1 MPELPEVEHLRRSL
15 ERPLFGRC
23 VSRVRVHRLDVV
35 RPEPGLGRQFSPA
48 GRVTARLAAGLL
60 RGDVI
65 DRLDRHGKQLA
76 IIGRSGRVACVHL
89 GMSGQ
94 VRWLAPGQR
103 IEPASHVHVV
113 WSLADCDDDDHA
125 RGTSSA
131 GRLVFRDPR
140 RFGGIWLA
148 DSMEHLRA
156 ERWDHIGPDG
166 LTLSRTQLAT
176 ALGRSASPIKA
187 ALLNQALI
195 AGIGNIYA
203 DESLHRAGIHP
214 ARPANVLDGPAI
226 SRLHKALRGILRE
239 AVEQGGSSLRDYVD
253 SAGDPGQYA
262 SWHRVYGRSGH
273 ACFACGQSL
282 EQATI
287 AQRTTVFCPYC
298 QEADA

>member
-1 MPELPEVEHLRRSL
+1 MPELPEVEHLRRTL
-15 ERPLFGRC
+15 ARPLIGQR

-48 GRVTARLAAGLL
+48 ERLTRSLAAGLL
-60 RGDVI
+60 RGDVV

-94 VRWLAPGQR
+94 MRWLAPGER
-103 IEPASHVHVV
+103 LEPASHVHVV
-113 WSLADCDDDDHA
+113 WSLEGNGA
-125 RGTSSA
+125 SA

-148 DSMEHLRA
+148 ESIEHLRA
-156 ERWDHIGPDG
+156 ERWDRIGPDG
-166 LTLSRTQLAT
+166 LTLSREQLAA
-176 ALGRSASPIKA
+176 ALARSASPIKA
-187 ALLNQALI
+187 ALLNQKLI

-214 ARPANVLDGPAI
+214 ARPAHDLDGAAVA
-226 SRLHKALRGILRE
+226 RLHSALRGILRE

-273 ACFACGQSL
+273 ACLTCGQPL
-282 EQATI
+282 EHAAL
-287 AQRTTVFCPYC
+287 AQRTTVFCPHC
-298 QEADA
+298 QSPGV